1 LKVGT
6 NIVIEHID
14 PFMFNLCFV
23 VTHSIQSFIPQQ
35 GLQKLETIELMALGY
50 VASLQR
56 VSF

>member
-1 LKVGT
+1 M
-6 NIVIEHID
+6 IEHID

-23 VTHSIQSFIPQQ
+23 VTRSIQTFIQRQ
-35 GLQKLETIELMALGY
+35 GLQKLETIKLMALGY